1 MALTSVTFREGSFE
15 TRIRVHEVPV
25 HRNESPTELSLAQI
39 VIRAT
44 FSSAITIL
52 VIVVAF
58 LILRI
63 LL

>member
-1 MALTSVTFREGSFE
+1 MALTSVDFVRAVLNAGV
-15 TRIRVHEVPV
+15 RVHEVPV

-58 LILRI
+58 LILWI
-63 LL
+63 FL

>member
-1 MALTSVTFREGSFE
+1 MKRGYS
-15 TRIRVHEVPV
+15 VHEVPV
-25 HRNESPTELSLAQI
+25 HRNENTTELSLAQI

-44 FSSAITIL
+44 FSSAITVL